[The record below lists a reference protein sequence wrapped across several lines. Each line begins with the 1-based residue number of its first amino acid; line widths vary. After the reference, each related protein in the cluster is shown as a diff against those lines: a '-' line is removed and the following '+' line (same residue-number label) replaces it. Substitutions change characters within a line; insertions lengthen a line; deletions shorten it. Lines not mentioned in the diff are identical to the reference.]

1 MTDLVLYVLLLLLS
15 PIIGLAGF
23 FIMGHVCLFI
33 SKVKGLTPVAVT
45 AVLGAVVLKVF
56 LT

>member
-1 MTDLVLYVLLLLLS
+1 MTDLMRDLLIILAS
-15 PIIGLAGF
+15 PVIGLAGF
-23 FIMGHVCLFI
+23 FLMGHVCLFI